1 MRCYLLPPF
10 LCSHGVSPQID
21 HGVNC
26 EHEGDRVEM
35 LVVTFDTSTPIFYV
49 PSFLLSNRWRI
60 IAVQMF
66 ANQ

>member
-21 HGVNC
+21 HGVDR

-35 LVVTFDTSTPIFYV
+35 LVVTFDTCTPIFYV